1 MKSYVTVVF
10 EINDPAAWKDDFD
23 KIHKK
28 MGADESE
35 PWRVTAMSL
44 DDEMCRISLIE
55 QALELDD
62 PVALC
67 GEILGSANIHSKQIS
82 DFCSQQQG

>member
-1 MKSYVTVVF
+1 MKKYVTVVF
-10 EINDPAAWKDDFD
+10 EINDPAAWRDEFD

-35 PWRVTAMSL
+35 PWRVTAISL
-44 DDEMCRISLIE
+44 DDEMCRIELIE

-62 PVALC
+62 PVSLC
-67 GEILGSANIHSKQIS
+67 GEILSSTDIHSKGIG
-82 DFCSQQQG
+82 DFAP